1 MTECVAT
8 CKSEGR
14 TQTSCT
20 LSASPVYF
28 SVQVLCISRCWSC
41 VFLSAALCVH
51 IFLLRVET
59 ALRRLAH
66 SMSGL
71 RGYYRTN
78 IETPPPSLLISSVFL
93 FSRTSGSGDDDEEI
107 NGTIHNCR
115 HAIRQNTLIFVTTC
129 PNPPSPLNIT
139 LAMSPLWSQK
149 PRSTVLPQMPASVCL
164 LRLPVVATV
173 LCSKVTKDMSQLPF
187 CIGAVAANLQHAP
200 NDCST
205 SASTSILN
213 CTSTSLHKIYAT
225 PNRVPLAATN

>member
-20 LSASPVYF
+20 LSSSPVYF
-28 SVQVLCISRCWSC
+28 SVLVLCISVCWSC
-41 VFLSAALCVH
+41 VFLCAALCVH

-78 IETPPPSLLISSVFL
+78 IETLPLPPLLISSVFL

-115 HAIRQNTLIFVTTC
+115 HAIRAKYSYICHHL
-129 PNPPSPLNIT
+129 PPLNIT

-149 PRSTVLPQMPASVCL
+149 PRSTVLLQMPASVIL
-164 LRLPVVATV
+164 LQEWLLCCAAKSRRICHSSHFVLERLLPTYNMLQMIVQHLHPLPYSTVHLLHCMKYMQRHTLNRLP
-173 LCSKVTKDMSQLPF
+173 P
-187 CIGAVAANLQHAP
+187 
-200 NDCST
+200 
-205 SASTSILN
+205 
-213 CTSTSLHKIYAT
+213 
-225 PNRVPLAATN
+225 AATN

>member
-1 MTECVAT
+1 MAT

-20 LSASPVYF
+20 LSSSPVYF
-28 SVQVLCISRCWSC
+28 SVLVLCISVCWSC
-41 VFLSAALCVH
+41 VFLCAALCVH
-51 IFLLRVET
+51 IFLRRVET

-78 IETPPPSLLISSVFL
+78 IETPPPLLLISSIFL

-115 HAIRQNTLIFVTTC
+115 HAIRAKYSYICHHLPLPI
-129 PNPPSPLNIT
+129 PPSPLNIT

-149 PRSTVLPQMPASVCL
+149 PRSTVLLQMPASVCL

-200 NDCST
+200 NDRST

-213 CTSTSLHKIYAT
+213 CTSTSLHEIYAT
-225 PNRVPLAATN
+225 PYFK

>member
-28 SVQVLCISRCWSC
+28 SVQVLCISRCRSC
-41 VFLSAALCVH
+41 VFLCAALCVH

-78 IETPPPSLLISSVFL
+78 IETPPPLLISSVFL
-93 FSRTSGSGDDDEEI
+93 FSRTSESGEDDEEI

-115 HAIRQNTLIFVTTC
+115 HAIRAKYSYICHHL
-129 PNPPSPLNIT
+129 PHPPSPLNIT

-149 PRSTVLPQMPASVCL
+149 PGSTVLLRMPASVSL
-164 LRLPVVATV
+164 L
-173 LCSKVTKDMSQLPF
+173 Q
-187 CIGAVAANLQHAP
+187 
-200 NDCST
+200 
-205 SASTSILN
+205 
-213 CTSTSLHKIYAT
+213 
-225 PNRVPLAATN
+225 